1 MMSETRQRILSG
13 VNQLKFMTEEQQFQ
27 AVLGFLGRMEG
38 EVSGRIA
45 LDPELDDRLRLLA
58 DGSLA
63 RSQQEQDQILAEIA
77 GDSAAVSRLAE
88 YLRR

>member
-77 GDSAAVSRLAE
+77 GDSAALSRLAE